1 MKKTKRILALTGAL
15 LLICMYLCTLV
26 AALIDFPRADDLL
39 KASVACTILI
49 PVLLYG
55 YILIAH
61 LLSNKSEEEPEHGES
76 DIQ

>member
-26 AALIDFPRADDLL
+26 AALVNSSWANDLL
-39 KASVACTILI
+39 KASVAGTILI
-49 PVLLYG
+49 PVLLYSF
-55 YILIAH
+55 ILIAR
-61 LLSNKSEEEPEHGES
+61 LLSSNSEEEHEYNES